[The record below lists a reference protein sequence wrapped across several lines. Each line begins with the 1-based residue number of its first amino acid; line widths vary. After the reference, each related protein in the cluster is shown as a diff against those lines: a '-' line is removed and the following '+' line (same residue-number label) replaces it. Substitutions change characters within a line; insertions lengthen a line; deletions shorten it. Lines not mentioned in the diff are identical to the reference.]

1 MNADRRK
8 RIEKLTVEVR
18 EKLAGLIDD
27 IRNEAESI
35 KDEEQEAF
43 DNLPESLQSGEKG
56 DAMQESISR
65 LEDAVS
71 SIESIYLDEI
81 ASALEDAAGN

>member
-8 RIEKLTVEVR
+8 RIEELTVEVR

>member
-8 RIEKLTVEVR
+8 RIEKLNVEVR
-18 EKLAGLIDD
+18 EKLAALIDD
-27 IRNEAESI
+27 IRNEADSI

-71 SIESIYLDEI
+71 SLESIDLDEI
-81 ASALEDAAGN
+81 ATALEEAAGN